1 MKLEFKLKIK
11 KLYTF
16 ILCGV
21 LFVKNLIFKNSFVLE
36 RFLYTNKIII
46 RGNEAVLSWKIT
58 GCHKIIIKN
67 LGLIAGNQSQIS
79 LILYKKINPIEIT
92 FYGVGGQEETK
103 NIEIKTSS
111 PSVLN
116 SFTPNTNII
125 NIISIPLFKRDL
137 KNVLVNLFNYK
148 EPKYIKL
155 KKPKIASQ
163 NIKIN
168 FEPFIKFKH
177 QIKF

>member
-92 FYGVGGQEETK
+92 FYGVGGQEET
-103 NIEIKTSS
+103 S
-111 PSVLN
+111 PMQQARYGFV
-116 SFTPNTNII
+116 
-125 NIISIPLFKRDL
+125 RCG
-137 KNVLVNLFNYK
+137 
-148 EPKYIKL
+148 
-155 KKPKIASQ
+155 SQ
-163 NIKIN
+163 DIGPVVHTI
-168 FEPFIKFKH
+168 H
-177 QIKF
+177 LLRSA